1 MRSPNTSLY
10 FRASNRTPVPL
21 DVFNNGV
28 ANQSATSLASF
39 SDLSV
44 TIRQLQPHDIVEWLR
59 MREALWPQEDAADIV
74 NGLADYLAPTQPCAV
89 FVSEAEPG
97 RLSGFI
103 EVAIRSYAE
112 GCRTDCVGYIEGW
125 WVDEEYR
132 QTGIGSALMHAAEA
146 WARQQGCNE
155 MGSDAVVEN
164 AISQQAHQQLGY
176 QVSETLVH
184 FRKPLTSK
192 GDRTPLDIR

>member
-1 MRSPNTSLY
+1 MY
-10 FRASNRTPVPL
+10 FRDPDRTPILMNVS
-21 DVFNNGV
+21 NNGV
-28 ANQSATSLASF
+28 AKQTATSSASL

-59 MREALWPQEDAADIV
+59 MREALWPEEDAADIV
-74 NGLADYLAPTQPCAV
+74 NGLADYLVPINPCAV

-97 RLSGFI
+97 RLLGFI

-112 GCRTDCVGYIEGW
+112 GCRTDRVGYVEGW

-132 QTGIGSALMHAAEA
+132 QNGVGGKLMQAAEA
-146 WARQQGCNE
+146 WARAQGCDE

-164 AISQQAHQQLGY
+164 VTSQQAHQHLGY
-176 QVSETLVH
+176 QISETLVH

-192 GDRTPLDIR
+192 GDRVPLDIR

>member
-1 MRSPNTSLY
+1 MY
-10 FRASNRTPVPL
+10 FRDPEATLIPMN
-21 DVFNNGV
+21 VFNNGV
-28 ANQSATSLASF
+28 AKLLATPSVSF
-39 SDLSV
+39 SDSSV

-74 NGLADYLAPTQPCAV
+74 SGLADYLLPASPCAV
-89 FVSEAEPG
+89 FVCEPEPG
-97 RLSGFI
+97 RLVGFI
-103 EVAIRSYAE
+103 EIAIRSYAE
-112 GCRTDCVGYIEGW
+112 GCRTDRVGYVEGW

-132 QTGIGSALMHAAEA
+132 QNGVGGKLMQAAEA
-146 WARQQGCNE
+146 WARRHGCDE

-164 AISQQAHQQLGY
+164 SGSQQAHQHLGY

-192 GDRTPLDIR
+192 GDRIPLDIR

>member
-1 MRSPNTSLY
+1 MNVS
-10 FRASNRTPVPL
+10 
-21 DVFNNGV
+21 NNGV
-28 ANQSATSLASF
+28 AKQPATFSASL

-59 MREALWPQEDAADIV
+59 MREALWPEEDAADIV
-74 NGLADYLAPTQPCAV
+74 NGLADYLVPINPCAV
-89 FVSEAEPG
+89 FVSEAGPG

-112 GCRTDCVGYIEGW
+112 GCRTDRVGYVEGW

-132 QTGIGSALMHAAEA
+132 QNGVGGKLMQAAET
-146 WARQQGCNE
+146 WARSQGCDE

-164 AISQQAHQQLGY
+164 FTSQQAHQHLGY
-176 QVSETLVH
+176 QISETLVH

-192 GDRTPLDIR
+192 GDRVPLDIR